1 MLFRS
6 RLKDLRARFGP
17 DVILGAGC
25 GASRHLAMT
34 AGEAGADYIGFGALE
49 SEEGDA
55 ADPEI
60 LAWWQAVMTPPQVAF
75 GAGDLAA
82 AARLAAAGAD
92 FVARSE
98 EHTSE
103 LPSL

>member
-82 AARLAAAGAD
+82 
-92 FVARSE
+92 RSE
-98 EHTSE
+98 ERRVGNECVSKCRSRWSPLT
-103 LPSL
+103 

>member
-60 LAWWQAVMTPPQVAF
+60 LAWWQAVMTPPQK
-75 GAGDLAA
+75 
-82 AARLAAAGAD
+82 
-92 FVARSE
+92 SE

-103 LPSL
+103 LQSLMRISYAVFCLKKKKHQKYL